1 MAVVIQAVGNAS
13 FSEALRAA
21 ASVAAAT
28 AAPLA
33 LVAVADAATWS
44 PNTRLRIARLLSG
57 LHARARQSQ
66 SRAWERAQPQERQR
80 PPPPMGSRLRSMLNR
95 AAPRASRVVA
105 VGPE

>member
-33 LVAVADAATWS
+33 LVAVTDAAT
-44 PNTRLRIARLLSG
+44 LA
-57 LHARARQSQ
+57 ARARGAFT
-66 SRAWERAQPQERQR
+66 RAVDVAA
-80 PPPPMGSRLRSMLNR
+80 LRNYFSKHNTVQGE
-95 AAPRASRVVA
+95 SFFDRVNNFLFYVM
-105 VGPE
+105 V